1 MRIQILTLVGLALV
15 GSVAGKSLWDSKRNN
30 ESGMFADR
38 KATHV
43 GDIITVNIA
52 EETVVNRTSS
62 KASSNGATINHSF
75 GNVVLPGILG
85 EGTTLPSITGVNP
98 TETFNGTGSVSDT
111 NLFESK
117 IAVMVV
123 DVQPNGNLLIEGARK
138 IKASGE
144 GQYLVVRG
152 IVRGDDV
159 LSDNTVDSINILNA
173 SVELFS
179 EGDLK
184 NAQTKGWVQRL
195 VDMTNIL

>member
-1 MRIQILTLVGLALV
+1 MRIQILTLAGLALV
-15 GSVAGKSLWDSKRNN
+15 GSVAGKSLWDSKKNN

-43 GDIITVNIA
+43 GDIITVNVA

-62 KASSNGATINHSF
+62 KASSNGSTINHSF
-75 GNVVLPGILG
+75 GTVVLPGLLG
-85 EGTTLPSITGVNP
+85 EDTTLPSITGVNP

-123 DVQPNGNLLIEGARK
+123 DVQPNGNLIIEGARK

-159 LSDNTVDSINILNA
+159 LSNNTVDSVNILNA